1 MGQITFVR
9 RTLDEIENS
18 ADSRRGRVSYPIIKG
33 FMETGY
39 QVAEV
44 DLTESGRKPMM
55 LQVLLKSFI
64 DTHQLPVKVLLRRGR
79 LFLMRLD
86 IDEQGKEI
94 PNWKELL
101 EEEKRAT
108 VGEVEDITATVVKRA

>member
-44 DLTESGRKPMM
+44 DLTESGRKPMT